1 MTRTHFLDIQSLP
14 FCDIE
19 RVLDRAQQLSEGVHG
34 GYPLKDKAVALL
46 FFEPSTRTCLSFERA
61 VQKLGGHVLSFN
73 PNTSS
78 TKKGETLL
86 DTLQTIQ
93 ALGVSCMVIR
103 HCEDGGPAQLA
114 AYMDVPLINAGDG
127 CHEHPSQALA
137 DALTMRHHFGTLKGL
152 HVLICGDIKHSR
164 VARSNLWLL
173 HKAGAYVHVCGPKEM
188 MPDTFPVDVRRHD
201 VFEDALEGVDVV
213 MMLRVQFERQATP
226 LTMAP
231 DVYHRLYGLTH
242 DRRLRCQSH
251 VLVLHPG
258 PVNRGVEI
266 ADEVLDNTSTG
277 ILTQVQNGVWVRMAI
292 LEALT
297 QQ

>member
-1 MTRTHFLDIQSLP
+1 MTLTHFLDIQSLP

-19 RVLDRAQQLSEGVHG
+19 RLLDRAHQLSEGG
-34 GYPLKDKAVALL
+34 EATYPLKDKAVALL

-86 DTLQTIQ
+86 DTLQTIE

-103 HCEDGGPAQLA
+103 HHEDGVPSQLSKHVE
-114 AYMDVPLINAGDG
+114 VPLINAGDG

-152 HVLICGDIKHSR
+152 NVLICGDIKHSR
-164 VARSNLWLL
+164 VARSNMWLL
-173 HKAGAYVHVCGPKEM
+173 SKAGAFIHVCGPKEV
-188 MPDTFPVDVRRHD
+188 MPDTFPVDVRCHT
-201 VFEDALEGVDVV
+201 VFEEALEGVDVV
-213 MMLRVQFERQATP
+213 MMLRVQFERQTTP
-226 LTMAP
+226 LTM
-231 DVYHRLYGLTH
+231 DSGGYHRMYGLTKE
-242 DRRLRCQSH
+242 RRLRCKPH

-266 ADEVLDNTSTG
+266 ADEVLDATSTG
-277 ILTQVQNGVWVRMAI
+277 ILTQVQNGVWVRMAV
-292 LEALT
+292 LETVT